1 MVNLIEELHMGAN
14 ILLGYFHYC
23 TKGFRPFTLDWNAK
37 QTVSMAELNAEQVEF
52 VKKTAAHVK
61 ANGKFIPFRSGHS
74 RLTKQSESRFR
85 EMFDK
90 ERYDD
95 DLYFVAQMYE
105 EDWKARPT
113 KLDSRAE
120 S

>member
-1 MVNLIEELHMGAN
+1 MSKQMASQ
-14 ILLGYFHYC
+14 
-23 TKGFRPFTLDWNAK
+23 FRFN
-37 QTVSMAELNAEQVEF
+37 QS
-52 VKKTAAHVK
+52 
-61 ANGKFIPFRSGHS
+61 HS
-74 RLTKQSESRFR
+74 QLTKQSESRFR

-105 EDWKARPT
+105 VDWKARPT